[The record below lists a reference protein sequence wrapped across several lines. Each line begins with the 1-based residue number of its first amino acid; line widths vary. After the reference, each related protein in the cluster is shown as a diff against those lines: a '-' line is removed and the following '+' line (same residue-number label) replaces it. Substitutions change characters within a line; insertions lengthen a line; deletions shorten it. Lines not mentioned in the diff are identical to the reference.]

1 MNIICIGLGLIG
13 GSFAKKVR
21 NMYSHAYI
29 LGMDNDPLSL
39 ETAIEIGLIQ
49 REATITDL
57 QSAAIVILSIP
68 VDEATKMAPELL
80 DQIGYQTLLVDMGS
94 TKSKIC
100 NSVKN
105 HSKRN
110 QFLAMHPIAGT
121 EFSGPKAAVENLF
134 DNQLMIICEAEKTRN
149 DLLKKMLNM
158 LQKVPMKL
166 KYINPEAHDKH
177 LAYVSHLSHIS
188 SFMLGKTVLDL
199 DKNEEEI
206 FNLAGS
212 GFASN
217 VRLAKSNP
225 RTWAAIFSENKEE
238 VLTSLKEYI
247 ENLTNF
253 QDMLKNDEFEALE
266 HQLRQTQRIREVLK
280 NEK

>member
-80 DQIGYQTLLVDMGS
+80 DQIGYETLLVDMGS

-134 DNQLMIICEAEKTRN
+134 DDQLMIICEAEKTRN

-212 GFASN
+212 GFAST

>member
-212 GFASN
+212 GFAST

>member
-134 DNQLMIICEAEKTRN
+134 DDQLMIICEAEKTRN

-212 GFASN
+212 GFAST